1 MININRT
8 DSSIYKRRK
17 IMPRRKEPELININ
31 QKRIAEVA
39 EKLFYEYGIEN
50 TKIDDIA
57 REANMSKSTLY
68 VYFRSKEDIGNYISL
83 EGMTYLYE
91 NAKQILSNNKD
102 DSYLAFMSMSNFLV
116 SFKERYPI
124 SFQLIIEEIC
134 IDENVMQEKPY
145 LREIYEVGEK
155 INQLFFEYFKNVLNN
170 ENEIEMKI
178 LTFSLW
184 GSIYGIIELAD
195 NKKQYIQ
202 KSMNKSKEQ
211 FLQQSFT
218 RLYKLIEMRSKI

>member
-1 MININRT
+1 
-8 DSSIYKRRK
+8 
-17 IMPRRKEPELININ
+17 MPRKKQPKLIDIN

-39 EKLFYEYGIEN
+39 EKLFYKYGIEN

-57 REANMSKSTLY
+57 QEANMSKSTLY

-83 EGMTYLYE
+83 EAMTYLYE
-91 NAKQILSNNKD
+91 NINQIINSNKE
-102 DSYLAFMSMSNFLV
+102 DSYLAFMSIANFLV
-116 SFKERYPI
+116 SFKEKYPI

-134 IDENVMQEKPY
+134 IDENIMQEKPF
-145 LREIYEVGEK
+145 LKEIYEVGEK
-155 INQLFFEYFKNVLNN
+155 INQLFYEYFRSVLENV
-170 ENEIEMKI
+170 NEIEVKSLI
-178 LTFSLW
+178 FFLW

-211 FLQQSFT
+211 FLQQSFNG
-218 RLYKLIEMRSKI
+218 LYKSIEMRCKL

>member
-1 MININRT
+1 M
-8 DSSIYKRRK
+8 SRK
-17 IMPRRKEPELININ
+17 KEPKLIDIN

-39 EKLFYEYGIEN
+39 KELFHKYGIEN

-83 EGMTYLYE
+83 EAMTYLYE
-91 NAKQILSNNKD
+91 NINQIISSSKED
-102 DSYLAFMSMSNFLV
+102 PYLVFMSICNFLC
-116 SFKERYPI
+116 SFKEKFPI

-134 IDENVMQEKPY
+134 IDETIMLQKPF
-145 LREIYEVGEK
+145 LKEIYEVGEQ
-155 INQLFFEYFKNVLNN
+155 INQLFYEYFKKVLDN
-170 ENEIEMKI
+170 ENEIELKSLI
-178 LTFSLW
+178 FTLW

-211 FLQQSFT
+211 FLQQSFSG
-218 RLYKLIEMRSKI
+218 LYKLLIIRR

>member
-1 MININRT
+1 
-8 DSSIYKRRK
+8 
-17 IMPRRKEPELININ
+17 MPRKKQPKLIDIN

-39 EKLFYEYGIEN
+39 EKLFYKYGMDN

-57 REANMSKSTLY
+57 QEANMSKSTLY

-83 EGMTYLYE
+83 EAMTYLYE
-91 NAKQILSNNKD
+91 NINQIISSNKE
-102 DSYLAFMSMSNFLV
+102 DSYLAFMSIADFLV
-116 SFKERYPI
+116 SFKEKYPI

-134 IDENVMQEKPY
+134 IDENIMQEKPF
-145 LREIYEVGEK
+145 LKEIYEVGEQ
-155 INQLFFEYFKNVLNN
+155 INQLFYEYFKSVLENV
-170 ENEIEMKI
+170 NEIEVKSLI
-178 LTFSLW
+178 FFLW

-211 FLQQSFT
+211 FLQQSFNG
-218 RLYKLIEMRSKI
+218 LYKSIEMRCKL